1 MKSNFLGSPLLVR
14 PATSGKSS
22 LPNPESKWIGRMA
35 PKRSRRDAILQSVG
49 TVLRNSRLSCLTMQD
64 VADQL
69 GITKGNLY
77 YYFKSKQDILFQCHM
92 RCMDL
97 SLEAL
102 HEIQAAQSHQVDPL
116 QTLLVRHITG
126 MLENGFGGVLLTDL
140 ENLTPDQRSRYV
152 ARRDEFESGVRQ
164 LIHAGVRQGV
174 YVCEDSKLASLIM
187 LGSINWLPKWYRPD
201 GDLAPKELA
210 TGIAKFLMKS
220 LQHKDA
226 SGPTSGKPVEAT
238 TETKLRYK
246 TARSSKKSN
255 AQ

>member
-1 MKSNFLGSPLLVR
+1 MR
-14 PATSGKSS
+14 PATSGKGR
-22 LPNPESKWIGRMA
+22 LLDPESKWIGRMA
-35 PKRSRRDAILQSVG
+35 PKRSRRDAILQSVV

-102 HEIQAAQSHQVDPL
+102 NEIRAAPSSHIDPL

-140 ENLTPDQRSRYV
+140 ENLTPVQRRHYV

-164 LIHAGVRQGV
+164 LIDAGVRQGV
-174 YVCEDSKLASLIM
+174 YVCEDAKLASLIM

-201 GDLAPKELA
+201 GELAPNELA
-210 TGIAKFLMKS
+210 TGIANFLMKS
-220 LQHKDA
+220 LQHKDVVRPISEKRA
-226 SGPTSGKPVEAT
+226 EVSSLTQRP
-238 TETKLRYK
+238 YK
-246 TARSSKKSN
+246 TARTSRKLNSP
-255 AQ
+255 

>member
-1 MKSNFLGSPLLVR
+1 MKSNFLGPQIVVR
-14 PATSGKSS
+14 PAIFGKSS
-22 LPNPESKWIGRMA
+22 PLNRESKWIGRMA

-77 YYFKSKQDILFQCHM
+77 YYFKGKQDILFQCHM

-97 SLEAL
+97 SIEAL
-102 HEIQAAQSHQVDPL
+102 REIQAAQHRQTDPL
-116 QTLLVRHITG
+116 QALLVMHITG
-126 MLENGFGGVLLTDL
+126 MLENGFGGVLLTDM
-140 ENLTPDQRSRYV
+140 ENLTPAQRSHYV

-164 LIHAGVRQGV
+164 LIDAGVQQGI
-174 YVCEDSKLASLIM
+174 YVCENAKLASLIM

-210 TGIAKFLMKS
+210 TGIANFLMKS

-226 SGPTSGKPVEAT
+226 SGPTSEKRAEP
-238 TETKLRYK
+238 TENELLYK
-246 TARSSKKSN
+246 TSRTSRKSKAK
-255 AQ
+255 

>member
-1 MKSNFLGSPLLVR
+1 MKSNFLGPSLKVR
-14 PATSGKSS
+14 PATSGKT
-22 LPNPESKWIGRMA
+22 NRRDPESKWIGRMA

-49 TVLRNSRLSCLTMQD
+49 TVLRNSRLTCLTMQD
-64 VADQL
+64 LADQL

-77 YYFKSKQDILFQCHM
+77 YYFKDKQDILFQCHM

-102 HEIQAAQSHQVDPL
+102 HEIQAGQSRQIDPL

-140 ENLTPDQRSRYV
+140 DNLTPDQRSHYV

-164 LIHAGVRQGV
+164 LIDAGVRHGA
-174 YVCEDSKLASLIM
+174 YVCGDVKLASLVM
-187 LGSINWLPKWYRPD
+187 LGAINWLPKWYRPD

-210 TGIAKFLMKS
+210 TGIANFLMRS

-226 SGPTSGKPVEAT
+226 IEPTTGKQVEASIE
-238 TETKLRYK
+238 TELRYK
-246 TARSSKKSN
+246 TARTSRKPN
-255 AQ
+255 EQ

>member
-1 MKSNFLGSPLLVR
+1 
-14 PATSGKSS
+14 
-22 LPNPESKWIGRMA
+22 MA
-35 PKRSRRDAILQSVG
+35 PKRSRRDAILKSVG

-102 HEIQAAQSHQVDPL
+102 HEIQAAQSRQIDPL
-116 QTLLVRHITG
+116 QTLLVRHITDI
-126 MLENGFGGVLLTDL
+126 LENGFGGVLLTDL
-140 ENLTPDQRSRYV
+140 ENLTSAQRSHYV

-164 LIHAGVRQGV
+164 LIDAGVRQGV
-174 YVCEDSKLASLIM
+174 YICEDAKLASLIM

-210 TGIAKFLMKS
+210 TGIANFLMKS

-226 SGPTSGKPVEAT
+226 SGPTSGKRVEVT
-238 TETKLRYK
+238 TETELRYK
-246 TARSSKKSN
+246 TSRTSRKPN